1 MTASMK
7 AVIER
12 TLPIATPTIAEHD
25 GKSYHPLR
33 HNHPELMFVS
43 VAGFP
48 DNWVFNELAAFGK
61 NVFSDRYVGEVY
73 MGAAAATQIPMFKDK
88 TAEIFG
94 AIIQAGRELIISKE
108 ISEKTAKIVNQQL
121 GDPEI
126 ISSMFNIRNHT
137 CIAEGVTSLE
147 FDKKNM
153 VPDPKSIEDFI
164 TLMQFKFDP
173 DGVDKSRTI
182 QFIFS
187 GSMAGACNFKLNGRT
202 IEADMGETD
211 NSEIK
216 IKAPFEVMVD
226 IMRQKTDL
234 RDVLKEGKIHVEGDE
249 HDFINIIENVFIV
262 AKVIKLQQRSANH

>member
-1 MTASMK
+1 
-7 AVIER
+7 
-12 TLPIATPTIAEHD
+12 
-25 GKSYHPLR
+25 
-33 HNHPELMFVS
+33 MFVS

-48 DNWVFNELAAFGK
+48 DNWVFNELSAFGK

-88 TAEIFG
+88 TAEIFT
-94 AIIQAGRELIISKE
+94 AIIQAGRELVISKE
-108 ISEKTAKIVNQQL
+108 ISEETGKTINQHL
-121 GDPEI
+121 GDPEL

-153 VPDPKSIEDFI
+153 VPDPKTIEDFT

-173 DGVDKSRTI
+173 DGVDNSGTI

-187 GSMAGACNFKLNGRT
+187 GSVEGACNFKLDGRT
-202 IEADMGETD
+202 IEAKIGETD
-211 NSEIK
+211 HSDIT
-216 IKAPFEVMVD
+216 IKAPFETMVD

-234 RDVLKEGKIHVEGDE
+234 KEALKEGGIQVDGDE
-249 HDFINIIENVFIV
+249 SDFIQIIENVFIV
-262 AKVIKLQQRSANH
+262 RKVIKLQQRSANH